1 MQVVMELKA
10 AGALLQRLLSSPSI
24 PFVASRTTDDHLLF
38 SHDTI
43 AEIPLSPHRSM
54 ADERAE
60 GKEKIKKRKSRRNAA
75 LLMSQDESVR
85 IEVSFRCLSED
96 QSGCR

>member
-1 MQVVMELKA
+1 
-10 AGALLQRLLSSPSI
+10 
-24 PFVASRTTDDHLLF
+24 
-38 SHDTI
+38 
-43 AEIPLSPHRSM
+43 M